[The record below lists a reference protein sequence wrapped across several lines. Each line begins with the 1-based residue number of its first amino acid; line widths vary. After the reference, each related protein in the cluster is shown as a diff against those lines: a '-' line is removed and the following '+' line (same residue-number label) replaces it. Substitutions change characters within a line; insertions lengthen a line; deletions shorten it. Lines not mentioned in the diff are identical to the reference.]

1 MVRST
6 DGDRVRSPLLRPA
19 DLPWV
24 FVGGAAGAWSRY
36 GVAAAVRE
44 FSEADPMWAT
54 LIVNVVGTFAL
65 AMFLVRKPGR
75 RARLAA
81 GTGFLGSFTTFSAFA
96 VDTLEAGFGRGV
108 LYVVLSLGLGWAAV
122 QLGSR
127 ERA

>member
-1 MVRST
+1 M
-6 DGDRVRSPLLRPA
+6 LRPA

-24 FVGGAAGAWSRY
+24 FVAGAAGAWSRY

-44 FSEADPMWAT
+44 FSEADPLWAT

-96 VDTLEAGFGRGV
+96 VDTLEAGFVRGV